1 MPCHKRTGVRA
12 ISLDFWLAPE
22 HPFPAAIDDCLAA
35 RQERPGRKPRDPS
48 ALTVKA
54 PADND
59 QVHVLVNEVETSAAE
74 IDTDPYI
81 YAIGT
86 ELADGG
92 VVTAV
97 LPRAELERITIAF
110 MTRQ

>member
-1 MPCHKRTGVRA
+1 MRTTSSRTNTGTSA
-12 ISLDFWLAPE
+12 QPE
-22 HPFPAAIDDCLAA
+22 NP
-35 RQERPGRKPRDPS
+35 QDPS

-54 PADND
+54 SAVND
-59 QVHVLVNEVETSAAE
+59 QVNVLVNEVERSAAE

>member
-1 MPCHKRTGVRA
+1 MKA
-12 ISLDFWLAPE
+12 S
-22 HPFPAAIDDCLAA
+22 
-35 RQERPGRKPRDPS
+35 
-48 ALTVKA
+48 TV
-54 PADND
+54 ND
-59 QVHVLVNEVETSAAE
+59 QVNVLVNEVERSAAE
-74 IDTDPYI
+74 IDTNPDI

-97 LPRAELERITIAF
+97 LPRAELERTTIAF